1 MGRVIHIDGVG
12 KERKQLVRSVVL
24 AIRGLMQQDTLGMQ
38 ARDQAAYI
46 SLALAEISRTI
57 DVSVTAW
64 EKRGY
69 WIKAD
74 RFRLEWSWSDRFARE
89 MRQAVL
95 DEDWD
100 GVATIAARIAEK
112 LQSVKLPQ
120 RNRLGTPWVGAWDKL
135 RQK

>member
-1 MGRVIHIDGVG
+1 LGRVIHIDGVG

-57 DVSVTAW
+57 DTSVTAW

-74 RFRLEWSWSDRFARE
+74 RFRLEWSWSDRFSRE

-95 DEDWD
+95 NEDWD

>member
-24 AIRGLMQQDTLGMQ
+24 AIRGLMQQDNLGMQ

-57 DVSVTAW
+57 DTSVTAW

-95 DEDWD
+95 NEDWD